1 MELLGAHVGA
11 PRSTCWSS
19 EEHMLEL
26 RFLRV
31 YVEIPSELTNSFVL
45 IYNVCITTVS
55 SLITAFF
62 LEILQHT
69 SRGLSDSKSYVFKI
83 REICAFFGTNLT
95 KIQF

>member
-1 MELLGAHVGA
+1 
-11 PRSTCWSS
+11 
-19 EEHMLEL
+19 MLEL

-45 IYNVCITTVS
+45 IYNVS

-69 SRGLSDSKSYVFKI
+69 SRGLSDSRSYVFKI